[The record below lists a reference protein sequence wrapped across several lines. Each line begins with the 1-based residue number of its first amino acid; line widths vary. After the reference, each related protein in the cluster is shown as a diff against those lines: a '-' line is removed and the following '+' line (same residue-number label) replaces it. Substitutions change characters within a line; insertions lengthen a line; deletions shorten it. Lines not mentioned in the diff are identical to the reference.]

1 MQTLKN
7 ILSDLKVT
15 KILGSKNIH
24 IKNILYNSK
33 KVSKDSLF
41 VAIKGQGT
49 DGHLYIEDAIR
60 NKANSIICEVLP
72 NQIERDVTYIQVPD
86 TQKTLAIIASN
97 FYGSPSKKIKL
108 IGVTGT
114 NGKTSTVFFLKQLF
128 EKLGNKVGMISTI
141 HVEINNQIFD
151 STHTTHCSLKTNKLL
166 RKMVDTGCD
175 YCFMEVSSHGLSQ
188 NRVFFLDFD
197 IGVFTNISHDHL
209 DYHNS
214 FENYLNSKKYFFDEL
229 SKNAK
234 SIINIDDLNFPKLIK
249 DTKSKKFFYGKSKL
263 ANNTGLILNS
273 DLDGIEL
280 LINGT
285 ALSTKISGDFNL
297 YNILAT
303 FSVAVEMGYSEKLIL
318 KLISSLEPVPGRFN
332 IIKSKKNIYGIVDY
346 AHTPDALQEV
356 IKSVS
361 NYCDIQKQ
369 LIIVCGCGGNRDQSK
384 RPEMGNIASIN
395 SFKTVFT
402 SDNPRSEDPVLILN
416 DIKSGVLK
424 KHLNKTHFIS
434 NRLKAIE
441 FAVSMARDKSIILL
455 TGKGHEQFQEKNG
468 IKVPFDDY
476 KILHNLLK

>member
-7 ILSDLKVT
+7 ILSGLKVT

-72 NQIERDVTYIQVPD
+72 NQIERDVTYIQVSD

-166 RKMVDTGCD
+166 RKMVDMGCD

-188 NRVFFLDFD
+188 NRVFF
-197 IGVFTNISHDHL
+197 
-209 DYHNS
+209 
-214 FENYLNSKKYFFDEL
+214 
-229 SKNAK
+229 
-234 SIINIDDLNFPKLIK
+234 
-249 DTKSKKFFYGKSKL
+249 
-263 ANNTGLILNS
+263 
-273 DLDGIEL
+273 
-280 LINGT
+280 
-285 ALSTKISGDFNL
+285 
-297 YNILAT
+297 
-303 FSVAVEMGYSEKLIL
+303 
-318 KLISSLEPVPGRFN
+318 RF
-332 IIKSKKNIYGIVDY
+332 
-346 AHTPDALQEV
+346 
-356 IKSVS
+356 
-361 NYCDIQKQ
+361 
-369 LIIVCGCGGNRDQSK
+369 
-384 RPEMGNIASIN
+384 
-395 SFKTVFT
+395 
-402 SDNPRSEDPVLILN
+402 
-416 DIKSGVLK
+416 
-424 KHLNKTHFIS
+424 
-434 NRLKAIE
+434 
-441 FAVSMARDKSIILL
+441 
-455 TGKGHEQFQEKNG
+455 
-468 IKVPFDDY
+468 
-476 KILHNLLK
+476 